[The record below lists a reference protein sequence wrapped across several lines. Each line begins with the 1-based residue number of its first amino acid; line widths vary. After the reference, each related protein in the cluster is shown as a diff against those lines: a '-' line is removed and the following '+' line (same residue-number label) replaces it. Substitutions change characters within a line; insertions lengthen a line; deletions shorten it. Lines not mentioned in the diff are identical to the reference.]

1 MTQIEEYIIKR
12 VKEMRTE
19 RGWSQQVLAD
29 YMNLSQGF
37 IRDVES
43 PRRNQKYNLNHINT
57 LARVFECSFSEF
69 FPEKPFPEE
78 LNK

>member
-1 MTQIEEYIIKR
+1 MTQIEEYIVKR

-19 RGWSQQVLAD
+19 RGWSQQALAD

-43 PRRNQKYNLNHINT
+43 PRRRQKYNLNHINT
-57 LARVFECSFSEF
+57 LARIFNCSFSEF

-78 LNK
+78 PKK